1 LWILGRGE
9 ERRKKNAMRIYDI
22 FQETELKAHLSIPQ
36 EGPPTWDYSPDEWG
50 GQWMDDAIREG
61 IVATITHAPCE
72 EAWYYG
78 ELIIQPHRPAM
89 EG

>member
-1 LWILGRGE
+1 
-9 ERRKKNAMRIYDI
+9 
-22 FQETELKAHLSIPQ
+22 
-36 EGPPTWDYSPDEWG
+36 
-50 GQWMDDAIREG
+50 MDDALWEG
-61 IVATITHAPCE
+61 IVAIITHAPCE